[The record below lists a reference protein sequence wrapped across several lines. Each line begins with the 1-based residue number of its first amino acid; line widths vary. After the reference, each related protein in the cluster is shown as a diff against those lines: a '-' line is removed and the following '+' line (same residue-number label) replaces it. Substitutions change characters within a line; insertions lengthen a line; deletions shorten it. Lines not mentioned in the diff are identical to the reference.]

1 MIKKGKMIEETTKT
15 EDLDLLEDNKLFK
28 LAYWS
33 KAVSWVTFAIGILNL
48 ILTIGRNFYSEMGQ
62 IIYGGSNLA
71 YVISIL
77 SPAISSLISTAV
89 YFFLLQA
96 VGEILYLMIDIREEI
111 ETRQA

>member
-1 MIKKGKMIEETTKT
+1 MMSEDTNTEI
-15 EDLDLLEDNKLFK
+15 EDLELLEDNKLFK

-33 KAVSWVTFAIGILNL
+33 KAVSWVTLAIGILNL

-62 IIYGGSNLA
+62 IIYGGTNLA
-71 YVISIL
+71 YVISFL
-77 SPAISSLISTAV
+77 TPAISSLISTAV

-96 VGEILYLMIDIREEI
+96 VGEILFLMIDIREEI